1 MYEDNIM
8 TFAALSD
15 LNQPYSCTA
24 WGNLAPSGGGL
35 IVEDTGYGMF
45 NLFNSQNG
53 FPSFAYVDH
62 TMTVHF
68 KANSAGTYSV
78 KNKIQDMLDMCA
90 ADGLCG
96 SVDFDNDGLI
106 DDDNCPND
114 YNPGQEDNDSDGIGD
129 ICDDCHEMP
138 GDVNDDYIID
148 VLDIVSV
155 VNMVLTGGVN
165 SGDFTDCAKSDA
177 DMTQDGSIN
186 ILDVI
191 QIINQVLGTLNS
203 SMATLTDYIDV
214 ESSISDNNMYITF
227 ESDIASGL
235 ELEFSGNVSAINLV
249 DDNSFTLA
257 SNLGS
262 LNRCVVYSLNNK
274 TFDNSVTIEIVG
286 GSKLNAKDIKI
297 IAGSSSGDNMT
308 VRWNSTDVHNFAL
321 TNLYPNPFNPITQI
335 DYSVDRAGVL
345 RLSVHNI
352 LGQEVAVLHNGYISE
367 GSYQAVWDASTL
379 SSGVYYV
386 NMMMHGQLE
395 TTKAVLVK

>member
-45 NLFNSQNG
+45 DLFNSQNG

-114 YNPGQEDNDSDGIGD
+114 YNPGQEDNDSDCIGD

-262 LNRCVVYSLNNK
+262 LNRCVIYSLNNK

-286 GSKLNAKDIKI
+286 GSELNAKDIKV
-297 IAGSSSGDNMT
+297 IAGSSSGDNMI

-335 DYSVDRAGVL
+335 DYSVDRAGAL

>member
-24 WGNLAPSGGGL
+24 WADLAPSGGGL
-35 IVEDTGYGMF
+35 IVEDTGYAMF
-45 NLFNSQNG
+45 DLFNSQNG

-114 YNPGQEDNDSDGIGD
+114 YNPGQEDDDSDGIGD

-297 IAGSSSGDNMT
+297 IAGSSSGDNMA

-335 DYSVDRAGVL
+335 DYSVDRAGAL

-367 GSYQAVWDASTL
+367 GSYQTVWDASML

>member
-45 NLFNSQNG
+45 DLFNSQNG

-262 LNRCVVYSLNNK
+262 LNRCVIYSLNNK

-286 GSKLNAKDIKI
+286 GSELNAKDIKV
-297 IAGSSSGDNMT
+297 IAGSSSGDNMI

-335 DYSVDRAGVL
+335 DYSVDRAGAL

>member
-1 MYEDNIM
+1 MFSLFHDSWNAFP
-8 TFAALSD
+8 TFA
-15 LNQPYSCTA
+15 
-24 WGNLAPSGGGL
+24 L
-35 IVEDTGYGMF
+35 I
-45 NLFNSQNG
+45 
-53 FPSFAYVDH
+53 DH
-62 TMTVHF
+62 TMTVRA
-68 KANSAGTYSV
+68 KPWTLDSNTNTNSCDGTNQTINGFSGGSTSDF
-78 KNKIQDMLDMCA
+78 IQQ
-90 ADGLCG
+90 
-96 SVDFDNDGLI
+96 LI
-106 DDDNCPND
+106 DECGPLCEECS
-114 YNPGQEDNDSDGIGD
+114 GTIDSDGDGIAD
-129 ICDDCHEMP
+129 ECDDCNNML
-138 GDVNDDYIID
+138 GDVNDDDIID